1 MIDIIITDEKCT
13 KCGLCAKECGNDVL
27 TWEQESVP
35 IVENTHYCIQC
46 GRCMAKCMP
55 NAIQVGTLPVEKF
68 YSSAAEDLIN
78 PDDLELFLRSKRSC
92 RTYKDKVVE
101 KDVLEKLLDIAQ
113 TAPTAMNTLEKTF
126 IVVQDPQKMKEIR
139 KAILRQSK
147 KTFAMVRLFSGRLGS
162 LIFPKETVAA
172 FKHIAI
178 DFQLL
183 LDHAASGDDF
193 LFHGAPC
200 LVLFTGIGMDANG
213 KDNALAAMHY
223 FMLQA
228 ETMGLGTCI
237 NGFASTSSRVLA
249 KLIDVPRFYKI
260 FGVITL
266 GYSASGFPKTIY
278 RKKAEI
284 QWL

>member
-1 MIDIIITDEKCT
+1 MIDIIITDEKCI

-27 TWEQESVP
+27 IWEQESVP
-35 IVENTHYCIQC
+35 IVDNAHYCIQC
-46 GRCMAKCMP
+46 GRCMAKCMS

-68 YSSAAEDLIN
+68 YSSAAEDLIKS
-78 PDDLELFLRSKRSC
+78 DDLELFLRSKRSC

-101 KDVLEKLLDIAQ
+101 NKVLEKLLDIAQ
-113 TAPTAMNTLEKTF
+113 AAPTAMNTLEKTF
-126 IVVQDPQKMKEIR
+126 IVVQDPQKIDEIR
-139 KAILRQSK
+139 KAVLKQAK
-147 KTFAMVRLFSGRLGS
+147 KIYGLVRLFSGRLGS

-172 FKHIAI
+172 FKHTAI
-178 DFQLL
+178 DFRLL
-183 LDHAASGDDF
+183 LDHADSGDDS

-213 KDNALAAMHY
+213 KDNALAALHY
-223 FMLQA
+223 FMMQA

-237 NGFASTSSRVLA
+237 NGFASTSSKILA
-249 KLIDVPRFYKI
+249 KIIDVPRFYKI

-266 GYSASGFPKTIY
+266 GYLASRFPKTIY
-278 RKKAEI
+278 RKAAEV